1 MAQMDLAQELLCPE
15 FGLSS
20 SYHLALARLHLLRA
34 EYDNAEYNLKEAL
47 KDSFQT
53 GDYGKAQDCYEKT
66 LVFVMDATLSFC
78 SSAPSICRRKCENN
92 ILVGLRELP
101 SCLICLGLGIA
112 GYRLGELTEAEDALT
127 EANTLNNGNPDLWG
141 YLSADVVSGD
151 PGSSALPPAGLCPAP
166 TFTKE
171 TQLNVDYQLA
181 AQYYQEADECFHY
194 AVSIDQTHLPS
205 RPWPHGSSTR
215 PRPLRWMSGLVA
227 EKTWTVVH
235 RRLQW

>member
-1 MAQMDLAQELLCPE
+1 MLFMDTADEKVKTTYLWACE
-15 FGLSS
+15 SS
-20 SYHLALARLHLLRA
+20 
-34 EYDNAEYNLKEAL
+34 
-47 KDSFQT
+47 
-53 GDYGKAQDCYEKT
+53 
-66 LVFVMDATLSFC
+66 
-78 SSAPSICRRKCENN
+78 
-92 ILVGLRELP
+92 P

-205 RPWPHGSSTR
+205 RPWAHGSSTR
-215 PRPLRWMSGLVA
+215 PRPPAVDEWAGSRKDMDRCAPTSP
-227 EKTWTVVH
+227 VVTRSDCPPRTCLSTCH
-235 RRLQW
+235 GGNLGCVF